1 MSTMTKAR
9 PGIAVSGF
17 LNAQESGSDE
27 NVPDSNESSFE
38 EEADELREKA
48 QKRQQDDEAEEE
60 EEEDISEAIKNP
72 FEPAPASK
80 PQTV

>member
-27 NVPDSNESSFE
+27 NVPDSNESSYE

-48 QKRQQDDEAEEE
+48 QKR
-60 EEEDISEAIKNP
+60 
-72 FEPAPASK
+72 
-80 PQTV
+80 